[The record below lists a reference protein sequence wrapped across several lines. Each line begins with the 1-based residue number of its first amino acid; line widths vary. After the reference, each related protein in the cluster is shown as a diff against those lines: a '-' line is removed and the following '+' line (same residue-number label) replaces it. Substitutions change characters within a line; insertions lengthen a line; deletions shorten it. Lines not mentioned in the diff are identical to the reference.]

1 MLTSYL
7 YRLVLGQV

>member
-7 YRLVLGQV
+7 TSDLGWFT